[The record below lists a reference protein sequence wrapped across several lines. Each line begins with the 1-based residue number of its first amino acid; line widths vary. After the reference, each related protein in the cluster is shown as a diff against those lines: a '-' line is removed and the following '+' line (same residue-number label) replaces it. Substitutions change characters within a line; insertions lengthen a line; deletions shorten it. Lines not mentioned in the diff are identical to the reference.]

1 MDFFEAQHN
10 ARRKTWQLGLLFG
23 LAVLVLVILTNVL
36 VAAVY
41 MITIGGVAAGSDI
54 VYLLGSVPVD
64 IWLWA
69 SLSVVTVVILASIYK
84 YLMIRGGGRAIAES
98 LGGQRVQSN
107 TTDFKERRLL
117 NVVEEM
123 AIAAGVSVPPVY
135 LLQEPGINA
144 FAAGYTPDDAVIGI
158 TAGALN
164 FLNRE
169 ELQGVIAHE
178 FSHILNGDTRINIRL
193 IAILFGIL
201 FIGLVGNM
209 LLRGSRHGLGRAS
222 SSREGGGG
230 VAAIVILGAGLAVL
244 GYAGTFFG
252 NLIKAAVS
260 RQREYLADAAAV
272 QYTRNPTGISVALQK
287 IGGAGSRLQNNGA
300 NEISHMFFGQA
311 ISHFL
316 GNMMATHPPLPKR
329 ISAIDPTWNGEFP
342 INLQPSAV
350 DGSIQGRAIAAGAS
364 GFSGSLTATT
374 ATATQ
379 VSMPVIEGTAVDVET
394 LREIVGRPDDRSYRT
409 ADAIIDTT
417 QQTCLDAARD
427 PCAAHLLIYALL
439 LHKKEHKT
447 GAANAAT
454 ASSNSTTGANA
465 ATPAEVQANTLSD
478 LRPGELQA
486 IAELHTTLDNTDD
499 LHRLALLELAVPA
512 LKQMSHPQYKSFVAR
527 VIKLIK
533 ADKHIE
539 LFEWVLHRLL
549 LKELTP
555 HFEKPRSPKIRHRKV
570 ERVANSAATL
580 IAVLAHYG
588 HDNQTTCEAAYQ
600 AGMTELELDTI
611 PAQPQIDLTDNFTAL
626 NKALAELRDLTPL
639 QKPRVLK
646 ACARSVLFDQK
657 INAEEGALLQGI
669 SAALD
674 CPLPPSVVAK
684 PAIGQ

>member
-23 LAVLVLVILTNVL
+23 LAVIVLVTLTNML
-36 VAAVY
+36 VA
-41 MITIGGVAAGSDI
+41 G
-54 VYLLGSVPVD
+54 VYLFMSGGLAQGTDIGSVLRAVPVHV
-64 IWLWA
+64 WLWA
-69 SLSVVTVVILASIYK
+69 SLSVITIVTLASLYK

-107 TTDFKERRLL
+107 TTDLKERRLL

-123 AIAAGVSVPPVY
+123 AIAAGISVPPVY
-135 LLQEPGINA
+135 LIDEPGINA

-158 TAGALN
+158 TGGALN

-169 ELQGVIAHE
+169 ELQGVVAHE

-209 LLRGSRHGLGRAS
+209 LLRGSRHGLGGIR
-222 SSREGGGG
+222 SSRDSGSSIA
-230 VAAIVILGAGLAVL
+230 VVVVLGAGLAVL

-272 QYTRNPTGISVALQK
+272 QYTRNPPGISHALQK
-287 IGGAGSRLQNNGA
+287 IGGAGSRLQNSGA

-311 ISHFL
+311 INHFM
-316 GNMMATHPPLPKR
+316 GSMMATHPPLPRR
-329 ISAIDPTWNGEFP
+329 ISAIDPGWNGKFP
-342 INLQPSAV
+342 VNLQPSSVQA
-350 DGSIQGRAIAAGAS
+350 DGQAGALDSRLSGFAGAGTGAAIADSA
-364 GFSGSLTATT
+364 
-374 ATATQ
+374 
-379 VSMPVIEGTAVDVET
+379 IEGIEVEVET
-394 LREIVGRPDDRSYRT
+394 LPDVVGRPDDRSYRT

-417 QQTCLDAARD
+417 QIPCLDAARD
-427 PCAAHLLIYALL
+427 PCAAHLLVYALL
-439 LHKKEHKT
+439 LPRED
-447 GAANAAT
+447 GAINNRTRSVTEPTDANVAQST
-454 ASSNSTTGANA
+454 A
-465 ATPAEVQANTLSD
+465 
-478 LRPGELQA
+478 LQA
-486 IAELHTTLDNTDD
+486 LKESERSDIARLHQTLTNSDD

-512 LKQMSHPQYKSFVAR
+512 LKQMSRPQYKAFVGR
-527 VIKLIK
+527 VVQLIK
-533 ADKHIE
+533 ADKKIE

-555 HFEKPRSPKIRHRKV
+555 HFERPRTPKIRYRKV
-570 ERVANSAATL
+570 EKVIDSMAML
-580 IAVLAHYG
+580 IAVLSHYG
-588 HDNQTTCEAAYQ
+588 HDDKREREDAYRAAMHELNLPNVPEPPTVTTN
-600 AGMTELELDTI
+600 
-611 PAQPQIDLTDNFTAL
+611 DNFSAL

-646 ACARSVLFDQK
+646 ACAQSVLFDQQ
-657 INAEEGALLQGI
+657 INPREGALLQGI

-684 PAIGQ
+684 PLAER